1 MENKDRRPAG
11 EIIMFRAPVLR
22 QKTRPVRKINA
33 QVKRTLEH
41 MLDVMYE
48 ANGVGLAGPQ
58 VGLDRSVI
66 VVDVGEGPVKLV
78 NPEIVSSEGSF
89 AMVEGCLS
97 LPGINGEVERPE
109 KVSVKALDESGR
121 DVWIDA
127 DGFLARALQHE
138 IDHLSGKLFIDRART
153 LIIAREDE
161 EV

>member
-1 MENKDRRPAG
+1 MESRDRRPAD

-22 QKTRPVRKINA
+22 QKTRPVRKVNA
-33 QVKRTLEH
+33 QIKRTLEQ

-66 VVDVGEGPVKLV
+66 VVDVGDGPVKLV
-78 NPEIVSSEGSF
+78 NPQIMSSEGSF
-89 AMVEGCLS
+89 SMVEGCLS
-97 LPGINGEVERPE
+97 LPGINGEVERPA

-127 DGFLARALQHE
+127 DGYLARALQHE
-138 IDHLSGKLFIDRART
+138 IDHLDGRLFIDRAKT
-153 LIIAREDE
+153 LIIAREDD